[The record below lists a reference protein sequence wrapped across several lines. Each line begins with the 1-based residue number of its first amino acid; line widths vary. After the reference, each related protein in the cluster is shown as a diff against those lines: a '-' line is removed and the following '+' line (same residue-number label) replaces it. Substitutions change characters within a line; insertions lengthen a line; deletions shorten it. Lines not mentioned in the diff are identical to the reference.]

1 MARILF
7 TVCGIGFG
15 HSTRSSAL
23 IKELAK
29 ENEVLVASYGAAF
42 DNLQAE
48 FKNAEKMHW
57 FELITSKEK
66 VSKPHT
72 LVYNLPRLPYV
83 AVKNIMTALGSFR
96 RFKPDIVISD
106 FDVNGIYTAQLL
118 RVKSIAISHMH
129 LMRYM
134 APEMG
139 MNERMQYYFTERPI
153 LDFFNTADYLLI
165 PALSKPKRRAGE
177 GIHFYGPIV
186 RDEILS
192 KNPREGGFN
201 LVYGNKGMVNELL
214 PIMKSLKNER
224 FVVYWDGPP
233 RRPAGKGNVTL
244 KRLSQSGFMDDLAAS
259 SSVICHGG
267 ISLTSEALCL
277 QKPCCVYTP
286 KDFYERYY
294 NGWLLERMKV
304 GEVHEK
310 ASLHSLSS
318 FLQAKE
324 RYSRNLS
331 RKSPKPSNAEVL
343 GRINRI
349 IAKEVR

>member
-15 HSTRSSAL
+15 HSTRSVAL
-23 IKELAK
+23 IKELSK

-42 DNLQAE
+42 DNLRAE

-83 AVKNIMTALGSFR
+83 AVKNVMTALGRFR

-139 MNERMQYYFTERPI
+139 LNERMQYYFTEKPI
-153 LDFFNTADYLLI
+153 LDFFNTADYMLI
-165 PALSKPKRRAGE
+165 PALAKPRGKAGE
-177 GIHFYGPIV
+177 GTHFFGPIV
-186 RDEILS
+186 RQEILS
-192 KNPREGGFN
+192 KKSKEGNFN

-224 FVVYWDGPP
+224 FVVYWDGPSS
-233 RRPAGKGNVTL
+233 PAGKGNIAL
-244 KRLSQSGFMDDLAAS
+244 KRLSQSGFMEDLGAS

-294 NGWLLERMKV
+294 NGWLLKRMKV

-310 ASLHSLSS
+310 ASLHNLST
-318 FLQAKE
+318 FLHGKE
-324 RYSRNLS
+324 RYSKNLF
-331 RKSPKPSNAEVL
+331 RKNPKASNKDVL
-343 GRINRI
+343 KRINKI
-349 IAKEVR
+349 IGEEVR